1 MSATTYTHD
10 HLVRDLIARILD
22 RLASQAP
29 TKIPPVLEALELK
42 DMPRLAAPAGVSIQG
57 SCPHAIGRQ
66 ALETVAQHLGWPL
79 KENPSAGAIENGDL
93 VLITLTQ
100 QTVEANLKAAES
112 RLGNQLKAVERTSA
126 IAAVSLEDFDAWS
139 NVAKAKIAAVIGR
152 HQHPRVF
159 MTISRAS
166 DVAPSAFVQRCV
178 ALEVGEEITPCRRR
192 ALAM

>member
-10 HLVRDLIARILD
+10 HLVRDLVARILD

-42 DMPRLAAPAGVSIQG
+42 EMPRLAAPSGVSIQG
-57 SCPHAIGRQ
+57 SCPHAIARQ
-66 ALETVAQHLGWPL
+66 ALETVSQHLAHAL

-93 VLITLTQ
+93 VLLTLTKQ
-100 QTVEANLKAAES
+100 DVEANLKASES

-126 IAAVSLEDFDAWS
+126 IAAVSVEDFDAWS
-139 NVAKAKIAAVIGR
+139 PAAKTKIAAVFGR

-159 MTISRAS
+159 MTVSRAQGF
-166 DVAPSAFVQRCV
+166 APSSFVQRCMAV
-178 ALEVGEEITPCRRR
+178 DVGEESVPCRRR
-192 ALAM
+192 AMAM

>member
-100 QTVEANLKAAES
+100 QNVEANLKAAES
-112 RLGNQLKAVERTSA
+112 RLNNQLKAVDRTSA

-139 NVAKAKIAAVIGR
+139 NVAKAKVAGVIGR
-152 HQHPRVF
+152 HPHPRVF
-159 MTISRAS
+159 LTVSRAP
-166 DVAPSAFVQRCV
+166 DVTPSAFVQRCMAV
-178 ALEVGEEITPCRRR
+178 DVGEESVPCRRR
-192 ALAM
+192 AMAM